1 MPQENKG
8 FLDFKEYLLASNT
21 KIETIEDK
29 LDWIFRSF
37 DADDNGTITASE
49 IREIVI
55 YLFKVAN
62 IEDEEDLLEACISD
76 IKYLT
81 YIETLILV
89 FIWPNDC
96 NIRKA
101 LDVDRDRKITKEEF
115 IKNAANSK
123 FLKSMMKNLK

>member
-1 MPQENKG
+1 M
-8 FLDFKEYLLASNT
+8 ASNT

-37 DADDNGTITASE
+37 DADDGGTITASE

-81 YIETLILV
+81 
-89 FIWPNDC
+89 F
-96 NIRKA
+96 
-101 LDVDRDRKITKEEF
+101 
-115 IKNAANSK
+115 
-123 FLKSMMKNLK
+123 